1 MACNLPFAP
10 SLEQGQKLSHETGK
24 PLLVI
29 FTGSDWSPRS
39 ITLDKNILEHAVVE
53 ELIIQSFVPVLVDFP
68 QRVKLSESARS
79 ANLTVAERFSVTYFP
94 TVLALRAD
102 GTEIGRLGYENESA
116 EAMEK
121 LLSKW
126 SKSQGSKAVPLV
138 KPLAR

>member
-10 SLEQGQKLSHETGK
+10 SLEQAQKLSHGTGK

-68 QRVKLSESARS
+68 QRVKLNEAARS
-79 ANLTVAERFSVTYFP
+79 ANLAVAERFNVTYFP

-102 GTEIGRLGYENESA
+102 GTEIGRLEYVNETA

-121 LLSKW
+121 LLSQW
-126 SKSQGSKAVPLV
+126 SKGHGTKVEQNV
-138 KPLAR
+138 KPTVR

>member
-1 MACNLPFAP
+1 M
-10 SLEQGQKLSHETGK
+10 
-24 PLLVI
+24 VI